1 MKYKVLLFF
10 IFCLGNLVVHAQ
22 TEDVA
27 TAVKKINAIKKDAK
41 YLYAE
46 STTSDWEQAYE
57 NAKALL
63 DSEIEAWV
71 KEQSKGKK
79 DSLVAEAKG
88 YVARINNQVMEVKTR
103 RGNLFRV
110 FVYIQKNNIMT
121 YTDDDDFLVTS
132 LVDNVEQGKTE
143 TIAETKTETGAIAE
157 TKAVSGTE
165 SVVETIAD
173 DSSDLSE
180 EEKAFLALRKPQEI
194 EPFLKK
200 YTCEYGKLATL
211 PKLQY
216 YYVVVFAKESIVA
229 YLKLTSLAHV
239 DANGKSIPMYN
250 LGSKQMDELNDY
262 RGKGWGAIW
271 FIFK

>member
-1 MKYKVLLFF
+1 MKYKVLLFLF
-10 IFCLGNLVVHAQ
+10 FCMGNLVTHAQ
-22 TEDVA
+22 TEDAA
-27 TAVKKINAIKKDAK
+27 TAVKKINAIKKDTK

-63 DSEIEAWV
+63 DSEIEAWL

-79 DSLVAEAKG
+79 DTLASEAKG

-110 FVYIQKNNIMT
+110 FVYIQKSNVMT
-121 YTDDDDFLVTS
+121 YTDDDDFLVTNLES
-132 LVDNVEQGKTE
+132 TAEPIKETVTEPAIGVAKEQAKETTE
-143 TIAETKTETGAIAE
+143 QVAESIT
-157 TKAVSGTE
+157 
-165 SVVETIAD
+165 D
-173 DSSDLSE
+173 DSSELSE
-180 EEKAFLALRKPQEI
+180 EEKAFLAIKRPQEI

-200 YTCEYGKLATL
+200 YACEYGKLSTL

-216 YYVVVFAKESIVA
+216 YHVVVFAKDSIVA

>member
-1 MKYKVLLFF
+1 MKYKVLLFL
-10 IFCLGNLVVHAQ
+10 IFYIGNFVAHAQ
-22 TEDVA
+22 TEDVT

-71 KEQSKGKK
+71 KEQAKGKK

-132 LVDNVEQGKTE
+132 LVDSVEQGKTE
-143 TIAETKTETGAIAE
+143 TIAESKAI
-157 TKAVSGTE
+157 VGTE

-200 YTCEYGKLATL
+200 YTCEYGKLSTL

-216 YYVVVFAKESIVA
+216 YHVIVFAKESIVA

-239 DANGKSIPMYN
+239 DADGKSIPMYN
-250 LGSKQMDELNDY
+250 LGSKQMDDLNDY